1 MTRPALNFLALIIIL
16 AISGCSGSRMAVRM
30 VSPAIDPMMMS
41 LFAEEDLQ
49 VAQSAMEA
57 DIKLLDGLLLM
68 SPRHRD
74 NRLRMAQLLAGYS
87 LLFAEPEDPARA
99 VRFYQRSAEAAGLAL
114 RDTDLAGLLLTG
126 TRDDFEQIILKLK
139 SSDRE
144 ALFWWAFATGARL
157 SLQLDDPATV
167 VLLPRV
173 ESVMRWCVEDE
184 PEYFFGGGLLFLG
197 AVAATRPVMLG
208 GDPVLAEEY
217 FARTAAINGQQLWL
231 VDLYRARYLC
241 TATWAAE
248 RFVTLLEN
256 VIQTDQLPPPEE
268 LRLLNS
274 FARQQAARLLER
286 RHDYF

>member
-126 TRDDFEQIILKLK
+126 TRDDFEQIIL
-139 SSDRE
+139 
-144 ALFWWAFATGARL
+144 
-157 SLQLDDPATV
+157 
-167 VLLPRV
+167 
-173 ESVMRWCVEDE
+173 
-184 PEYFFGGGLLFLG
+184 
-197 AVAATRPVMLG
+197 
-208 GDPVLAEEY
+208 
-217 FARTAAINGQQLWL
+217 
-231 VDLYRARYLC
+231 
-241 TATWAAE
+241 
-248 RFVTLLEN
+248 
-256 VIQTDQLPPPEE
+256 
-268 LRLLNS
+268 
-274 FARQQAARLLER
+274 
-286 RHDYF
+286 